1 MQEIHADLSKKGPQG
16 SPAGRKDETS
26 SFSFNNML
34 ILILRFLL
42 EQSVQLLKPVT
53 LAERLLVGI

>member
-26 SFSFNNML
+26 SFAFDNML
-34 ILILRFLL
+34 IVILGFLL
-42 EQSVQLLKPVT
+42 KQLVK
-53 LAERLLVGI
+53 LL